1 MHLNRLVMHNFKKF
15 RRAEIDFSDGLTGIV
30 GSNGSGKSTI
40 VEAVAWSL
48 YGNRASS
55 IKRDFIRNARAGLSD
70 SVETTLA
77 LSLGRKELVIYRA
90 MKGKAMT
97 PEAFLLLDGQR
108 IASGSKEV
116 DVRLEAILKIS
127 YQDFMK
133 TFYARQKDLDNLLKE
148 GGVGKRE
155 YLLKLLGLEDIKEST
170 LEQIKSDLSALGDQR
185 SRISGALAEIGDA
198 AARQEEVARSI
209 SAADVA
215 LREEESRLAANLA
228 DSEARKKQI
237 EALAEKMRLHGLL
250 AERQKRLAARQTE
263 LAGEAA
269 AEEKRLEAIAS
280 SKKRLAEIE
289 PKLLRLADVRARLD
303 ELEPKRAAFEVNERR
318 RAGAYAARQA
328 ERKAR
333 SESERHLA
341 DLEKDLQIQESL
353 LPAEEEH
360 RRLQEK
366 LADLEAQRDRHVR
379 LQSHEREQQAR
390 LQGCRANCARSE
402 RLIGELQRAGVRR
415 QEISGCLAEEERR
428 RAELEDLMVARE
440 RNRQLTDLAGRERA
454 LEERLA
460 RLKALAE
467 KARADVEGLAAIES
481 REEELRR
488 QDRDLDRL
496 GSDLAR
502 ELAELRGSF
511 KAQEMALA
519 EAERAIRKVGSLG
532 EAGLCP
538 TCERPLQGQRD
549 LLLGKYESAREA
561 ARREKEALAARISAQ
576 TELLEGAARSRSSLR
591 QAFDELGAMK
601 SRRSALQ
608 AELKSLTIQQHE
620 CQSVYREI
628 AAKIEALGEVDYDE
642 KKLAKVQAALAEL
655 APLVKECSAI
665 SLRLEGLAGQQEE
678 LANLKAVE
686 AELEG
691 DLQKLSARILEL
703 AFSEKEFQEAK
714 KRHEALKPGHDRFLM
729 LSERAAQIPAL
740 RQRMEEQAGELARL
754 ESALAAMQAE
764 QKELGYN
771 PEEHRSLLAEKK
783 GLAQAESEQQ
793 RINLLLA
800 GEEQAIERLERAR
813 LALESIKND
822 IGAAEGEMAALG
834 YRREEH
840 ERAKADLAQ
849 AEARLEEARRAVSES
864 RVRLGVLRAEEQ
876 RLAEEAR
883 RKAELEASLAN
894 VDRQSEVVETVK
906 GLVNDFMDQ
915 VLIRVKNDIARSA
928 GEILEEVSGRY
939 SQIKIDDDFNIQ
951 VEDGGSFYPISRYS
965 GGEIDM
971 IAVSVRVAIS
981 EYLMRFG
988 PDEESYSFLILDE
1001 IFGSQDQE
1009 HREKMIQML
1018 RNLERRFPQII
1029 AISHI
1034 SDVQGQFDNTILV
1047 VEDEMG
1053 NSRVESL

>member
-55 IKRDFIRNARAGLSD
+55 IKRDFIRNARAGPSD

-90 MKGKAMT
+90 MKGKGMT

-116 DVRLEAILKIS
+116 DARLEAILKIS

-155 YLLKLLGLEDIKEST
+155 YLLKLLGLEDIKESAI
-170 LEQIKSDLSALGDQR
+170 EQIKSDQSTLGGQR
-185 SRISGALAEIGDA
+185 SRICGALAEIGDVP
-198 AARQEEVARSI
+198 ARQEKVSESI
-209 SAADVA
+209 AAEEGA
-215 LREEESRLAANLA
+215 MLEEESRLATDLA
-228 DSEARKKQI
+228 DWQARGQQI
-237 EALAEKMRLHGLL
+237 EALAEKMRRHGLL
-250 AERQKRLAARQTE
+250 AERGKRLAARRTE

-289 PKLLRLADVRARLD
+289 PKLLRLADVRTRLE
-303 ELEPKRAAFEVNERR
+303 ELEPKRAEFEVNERR
-318 RAGAYAARQA
+318 LAAAHAARQA
-328 ERKAR
+328 ERKALCQ
-333 SESERHLA
+333 SERHLA
-341 DLEKDLQIQESL
+341 DLEKDLLLQESL
-353 LPAEEEH
+353 RPAEEEH
-360 RRLQEK
+360 LRLQER
-366 LADLEAQRDRHVR
+366 LVGLEEQRDRHVG
-379 LQSHEREQQAR
+379 LQSLERERQAR

-402 RLIGELQRAGVRR
+402 RLIGELHRARAR
-415 QEISGCLAEEERR
+415 WQQISACLAEEERR
-428 RAELEDLMVARE
+428 RGEAEKLLAARE
-440 RNRQLTDLAGRERA
+440 RNRELADLSLRSRA
-454 LEERLA
+454 LEERQA
-460 RLKALAE
+460 RLRGQAE
-467 KARADVEGLAAIES
+467 KARAEVEGLAAIES

-511 KAQEMALA
+511 KAQEMALV

-538 TCERPLQGQRD
+538 TCERPLLGQRD
-549 LLLGKYESAREA
+549 LLLRKYESAREA
-561 ARREKEALAARISAQ
+561 ARQEKEALAGRISAQ
-576 TELLEGAARSRSSLR
+576 TELLEGAARSRSNLR

-620 CQSVYREI
+620 CLSEHREI
-628 AAKIEALGEVDYDE
+628 AAKIEALGDVDYDE
-642 KKLAKVQAALAEL
+642 KRLEEVQAALAEL
-655 APLVKECSAI
+655 APRVKECSAI
-665 SLRLEGLAGQQEE
+665 SLRLEGLPGLEEE
-678 LANLKAVE
+678 LVNLKAVE
-686 AELEG
+686 AELVG
-691 DLQKLSARILEL
+691 DLQQLSARILEL
-703 AFSEKEFQEAK
+703 GFSEKDFQEAK
-714 KRHEALKPGHDRFLM
+714 KRHEAERAAHDRFLM
-729 LSERAAQIPAL
+729 LSERAAQIPSL
-740 RQRMEEQAGELARL
+740 RQRMTEQTEELARL
-754 ESALAAMQAE
+754 ESALAAMQAG
-764 QKELGYN
+764 QKELGYD
-771 PEEHRSLLAEKK
+771 PKEHSSLLAEKK

-800 GEEQAIERLERAR
+800 GEEQAVERLQKAR
-813 LALESIKND
+813 QAQEDIKSDLLATEK
-822 IGAAEGEMAALG
+822 EMADLG

-840 ERAKADLAQ
+840 ERTKADLAQ

-864 RVRLGVLRAEEQ
+864 RVRLGVLRAEAQ

-883 RKAELEASLAN
+883 RKAELEAALAD

-939 SQIKIDDDFNIQ
+939 SLLKIDDDFNIQ

-1034 SDVQGQFDNTILV
+1034 SDVQGQFDNTLLV
-1047 VEDEMG
+1047 AEDEMG
-1053 NSRVESL
+1053 NSRVEAL